1 MILSQNFLLFFF
13 PPGRKKVETLLQQMF
28 EGEIDPEDDGQH
40 FDEDEIDVRPRK
52 LTLDTVS

>member
-1 MILSQNFLLFFF
+1 
-13 PPGRKKVETLLQQMF
+13 MF